1 MAHQIS
7 LTDDEYETLANLAQ
21 GRGQP
26 VEVLVHDAI
35 QRYAAATMGSYE
47 YPTGELDTPE
57 NEAEDEAIAQRI
69 GSQQPWLSEMVIEDR
84 GPRG

>member
-7 LTDDEYETLANLAQ
+7 LTDEEYETLANLAQ

-26 VEVLVHDAI
+26 IDVLVHAAI
-35 QRYAAATMGSYE
+35 KQYADSATGSYE
-47 YPTGELDTPE
+47 YPAGEPDTPD

-69 GSQQPWLSEMVIEDR
+69 GSHRPWLSEIVIEDR
-84 GPRG
+84 GPRE